1 MGLYIPGPLSL
12 PMDTSPVRGRVMTLP
27 SPVAGPGPSSA
38 PWYPGRVGGGADI
51 GLLFVKPGVFGLLLS
66 LSLALLGNVGA
77 WPGRFVRGV
86 SGVLGSFLSAL
97 GSFLSALGG
106 DLVLPVQDCDCL
118 LHRGD
123 GVLDLEAVKQVRE
136 VGVGECVPRGRFEH
150 LLGLYGGYNV

>member
-1 MGLYIPGPLSL
+1 
-12 PMDTSPVRGRVMTLP
+12 MDTSPVRGRVLTLP

-38 PWYPGRVGGGADI
+38 PWYPGLVGGGADI
-51 GLLFVKPGVFGLLLS
+51 GFLFVKPGVFCLLLS

-86 SGVLGSFLSAL
+86 SGVL

-123 GVLDLEAVKQVRE
+123 GVLDLEAVKQVGE
-136 VGVGECVPRGRFEH
+136 VRVGECVPRGRFEH